1 MIYIG
6 SDHAGYH
13 LKREIIKYLESQ
25 DLSIKEF
32 GCIDGSPY
40 DYPLAAEDTCRAFLQ
55 DSESFSEKSS
65 DFVILICGTGIG
77 ISMAA
82 NKIKG
87 IRAALV
93 TDAFT
98 AEMAK
103 LHNNANCI
111 CLGER
116 VTGAGVA
123 ISAVEKYLN
132 TEFEGGRHERR
143 VNQIMGL
150 E

>member
-1 MIYIG
+1 
-6 SDHAGYH
+6 
-13 LKREIIKYLESQ
+13 
-25 DLSIKEF
+25 
-32 GCIDGSPY
+32 
-40 DYPLAAEDTCRAFLQ
+40 
-55 DSESFSEKSS
+55 
-65 DFVILICGTGIG
+65 CGTGIG
-77 ISMAA
+77 ISIAA

-123 ISAVEKYLN
+123 ISAVKKYLE

-143 VNQIMGL
+143 VNQIMSL
-150 E
+150 ES

>member
-6 SDHAGYH
+6 SDHAGYR
-13 LKREIIKYLESQ
+13 LKREIIAFLESKG
-25 DLSIKEF
+25 LAYKEY
-32 GCIDGSPY
+32 GCVDGSPY
-40 DYPLAAEDTCRAFLQ
+40 DYPLAADDTCKAFLADGKQ
-55 DSESFSEKSS
+55 GSKPG
-65 DFVILICGTGIG
+65 DFVILVCGTGIG
-77 ISMAA
+77 ISIAA

-143 VNQIMGL
+143 VNQIMAL